1 MEMTKKLQFG
11 VQKLLRFVRKHPSSI
26 LGIFFLSLLLLPSS
40 GFCDINSAFSETKTQ
55 VESVVSNRSGLFWI
69 FMAVILGS
77 GVWALYKGSWK
88 GVGIAL
94 LIGVILGNFSDVID
108 TVLGTKI
115 FKNKSHNEQ
124 SKNG

>member
-1 MEMTKKLQFG
+1 MEMAKHFKTG
-11 VQKLLRFVRKHPSSI
+11 AQKLFSLIKKHPTSL
-26 LGIFFLSLLLLPSS
+26 LGIFFLSLLLLPSA
-40 GFCDINSAFSETKTQ
+40 GFCDINSAFSETKSQ

-77 GVWALYKGSWK
+77 GIWALFKGSWK

-108 TVLGTKI
+108 TVLTTKI
-115 FKNKSHNEQ
+115 FKSKSQQEQ
-124 SKNG
+124 SGKQ